1 MDKVKLLRIVNPIL
15 FISFMV
21 QAATASVMVLHIR
34 VPHLR
39 SIMELHEY
47 NGILMVILVA
57 IHVTLNWG
65 WIRANFFKKIKG

>member
-15 FISFMV
+15 FISFIV
-21 QAATASVMVLHIR
+21 QATTASIMVLRIR

-39 SIMELHEY
+39 SILELHEY
-47 NGILMVILVA
+47 NGILMIILVA

-65 WIRANFFKKIKG
+65 WIRANFFKKSKG